1 MRKPIGT
8 WIMRGGV
15 CAVFATSLAFAGGVP
30 TTAYADASQAS
41 SFEGTL
47 ASAVSA
53 RVDESTP
60 YVAYV
65 TFNDN
70 VTAKITFLEAGIF
83 RYNVDLSGEF
93 SNYASPRSRDHVAKI
108 QAQPDSSSKYDHPTA
123 STGETDTAVTV
134 TDGTVTLSFEK
145 ATGKLTVLN
154 AEGEVVFT
162 EASPLTITGSATTQ
176 SLVKDGG
183 ENFFG
188 GGTQNGRFVHTGNS
202 IDIVNNNNYND
213 GGVSSP
219 NPFYWSSD
227 GYGVLR
233 NTFAQGSYD
242 FGKTDGSVASA
253 THNDGE
259 FDAYYFV
266 SDDSGNVGAVAQDVL
281 QDYFKVTG
289 NPVLLPES
297 AFYVGHL
304 NAYNR
309 DMWMSEEEYASAD
322 EATRSGYSAWRIK
335 GHSSAD
341 GTENDVV
348 RYERGGTGTELAA
361 NTHAESLNGKP
372 ATVSTENIPEGVDT
386 PEEFS
391 ARARLDEYQDYDMPL
406 GYFLANDGY
415 GAGYG
420 QNGYKVTGGVDE
432 NGQSSPERLAALA
445 ANVDNL
451 KEFTEYANSKGVDT
465 GLWTQSQ
472 LTPDSNNATLWQ
484 TLRDFD
490 SEVKEGGV
498 TTLKTDV
505 AWVGSGYSFGL
516 NGTKAAYDIVTTS
529 EGDSGNRPNIITLD
543 GWAGTQRFG
552 GIWTGDQTG
561 GNWEYIRFHI
571 PTFIGQ
577 SLSGNPNIGSDMD
590 GIWGGNPIIATRDYQ
605 WKSFAPL
612 MLDMDG
618 WGSYAKMPYTYG
630 DPYTGINRMY
640 LKLKSSLMPYIYTT
654 AASAANI
661 DTGNGDAG
669 LPFVRAIA
677 LSDDSAYAVSTA
689 TQYEYTMGDDIL
701 VAPIYQNTDGDSAN
715 NGIGDGDDIRNN
727 IYLPGDSETIWIDYW
742 TGEQYRGG
750 QVLNNFE
757 APIWKLPIFVKANA
771 IIPMYKPNDNPS
783 DIDRT
788 QRDIEFFAVNGSND
802 YTLYEDTGSYIE
814 NKTDSSDEE
823 YGVEDNISYGS
834 NVKTHFT
841 SQVDGDKAVFTAE
854 ASEGTYA
861 GYDSNRTTTFVVN
874 VSKNPESLVA
884 RNGEQELTQ
893 KTVASKAEFDA
904 ATPAEGEAVVF
915 YDEAPNLNYN
925 ATAEDEAVRNEE
937 FSKTSIT
944 TTPKLY
950 VKFAKTDVNVNSQT
964 LEVTGFENDG
974 NLPLDE
980 LDESL
985 AAPAGFAA
993 PEEQKTPTSITLTWD
1008 KVEGATGYEL
1018 MVDGTVFAVGGDADT
1033 CSYTHRDLAYNST
1046 HRYQVRALSANGHSA
1061 WTEVLETA
1069 SLQDPWR
1076 NTPVPQSIDWTGT
1089 LYGNHSADLAFD
1101 HFYQSGDG
1109 GFHSGGG
1116 DMGQTLTVDYGV
1128 AYNFTTLEYHPRDDA
1143 GNGTVTKMR
1152 IETSLD
1158 GNHWQ
1163 SQEVDW
1169 ERSAETKTVELNTAA
1184 RYVRMTP
1191 LAAVG
1196 DFFSAS
1202 EICINKADG
1211 TSGFE
1216 VGSINGDSVVSD
1228 ADYQHLTG
1236 NCIGREDRGYTK
1248 DQFETH
1254 VANHGAD
1261 FNFNGVYDVYDMS
1274 FTMAKLDGGTTKT
1287 DKVSGSVFV
1296 VPSQTEVKA
1305 GDVITVDL
1313 YVDGAAGVNAMGSV
1327 VHFKD
1332 SQFEYVSDSI
1342 QVNPFTAGMDNQS
1355 IAQTGFDDGTQTV
1368 NLALANRGDKDLYAG
1383 TGSVI
1388 SFQLRA
1394 VADGPVQLESTSW
1407 LVGPTFDYIEVV
1419 DDGTGITL
1427 PEAPAPTAS
1436 EYGQDAFSSITMTN
1450 DILSEDDGTNV
1461 SKLIQQ
1467 KNYNG
1472 LFDGGETGNDFE
1484 FLWDVSGNWTE
1495 DGFLPDYVKLP
1506 TTMTFTF
1513 AQPSALDNVEI
1524 VNRDGGNGTVTSMDA
1539 VITFEDGSAQQ
1550 FSFDEAQDVFTL
1562 AVDADHAG
1570 KPVTSVAITPKASV
1584 GSANSNPSETDIQN
1598 RMLTLREVNFNY
1610 TTTVDEVEGVELG
1623 ENAASIYEGDLTP
1636 VTATVLPDTLDY
1648 PYFTVTSSDPAI
1660 ASVTQVQVGDRVLT
1674 YVRGN
1679 KPGTVTITVASALD
1693 PTKTASYEL
1702 EVKEGVDIAPLQSA
1716 LDDAYAYNAS
1726 AYTEESYGAL
1736 AEAVSAAEELLKS
1749 GSYTKQDIAE
1759 HVVAIENAIK
1769 GLQMRPVDE
1778 ETLINTSAD
1787 SGVTVVGASSEIT
1800 TEEGEDGGT
1809 DNVLD
1814 YDEQTYWHSDY
1825 MRDVYM
1831 PQYLI
1836 FDLGDEYDLTD
1847 VTFLPRQNGSNG
1859 DIFEIEV
1866 LTADSAETLQEYA
1879 ANGYQASGDASVIN
1893 LGTFAF
1899 DNNGQSLTDRTSWQQ
1914 AAFGATPA
1922 RYVMVKVNHSGG
1934 DVQDQY
1940 CSASEFRF
1948 YGAEHEDAVVVD
1960 KAALQELVDK
1970 IVAEDLKAED
1980 YTEATWTPFEL
1991 ALSDAQRLL
2000 ADAEATQSEVDQA
2013 LEKLTAARDGL
2024 VETEVPPVENPT
2036 RDELEGLI
2044 GQAQD
2049 IDTAGKT
2056 TESVQALADAIAY
2069 AQKVIGDENATDAQ
2083 LKDAYDQLKLA
2094 IEGLEDEQGGEPG
2107 DGSGTGTEKPGD
2119 TGGSGNGGQ
2128 TGGSGSGS
2136 GGTLAQ
2142 TGDASLLGT
2151 IAAGISGLVAGGA
2164 GLFLH
2169 RRRRR

>member
-47 ASAVSA
+47 TSAVSA

-93 SNYASPRSRDHVAKI
+93 SNYATPRSKDHVAKI
-108 QAQPDSSSKYDHPTA
+108 QAQPDSSGKYAHPKA

-154 AEGEVVFT
+154 AKNEVVFT

-183 ENFFG
+183 ENYFG

-309 DMWMSEEEYASAD
+309 DMWMSEEEYAGAD
-322 EATRSGYSAWRIK
+322 EATRKGYSAWRIK

-432 NGQSSPERLAALA
+432 NGQSSPERRAALA
-445 ANVDNL
+445 ANVENL
-451 KEFTEYANSKGVDT
+451 KEFTEYANAKGVDT

-490 SEVKEGGV
+490 AEVKKGGV

-516 NGTKAAYDIVTTS
+516 NGTKTAYDIVTTS
-529 EGDSGNRPNIITLD
+529 KGDSGDRPNIITLD

-841 SQVDGDKAVFTAE
+841 SKVDGDKAVFTAE
-854 ASEGTYA
+854 ASEGTYD

-925 ATAEDEAVRNEE
+925 ATAEGEAVRNEE
-937 FSKTSIT
+937 FSKTAIT

-950 VKFAKTDVNVNSQT
+950 VKFAKTDVNVNAQT
-964 LEVTGFENDG
+964 LEVKGFENDG

-980 LDESL
+980 PDESL

-1033 CSYTHRDLAYNST
+1033 CSYTHNDLAYNST

-1128 AYNFTTLEYHPRDDA
+1128 AYNFTTLDYHPRDDA

-1163 SQEVDW
+1163 SREVDW
-1169 ERSAETKTVELNTAA
+1169 ELNAETKTVELNTAA

-1191 LAAVG
+1191 LAARG

-1274 FTMAKLDGGTTKT
+1274 FTMAKLDGGTAKT

-1313 YVDGAAGVNAMGSV
+1313 YVDGAAGINAMGSV

-1332 SQFEYVSDSI
+1332 SQFEYVPDSI
-1342 QVNPFTAGMDNQS
+1342 QANPFTAGMDNQS

-1407 LVGPTFDYIEVV
+1407 LVGPTFDYIEVA

-1427 PEAPAPTAS
+1427 PEKPTPTAS
-1436 EYGQDAFSSITMTN
+1436 EYGQDAFDVTVTN
-1450 DILSEDDGTNV
+1450 DALPTDDGTNAATLLQGG
-1461 SKLIQQ
+1461 SF
-1467 KNYNG
+1467 NP
-1472 LFDGGETGNDFE
+1472 LFD
-1484 FLWDVSGNWTE
+1484 DVKYHDGSSGSGTLELKWNTAE
-1495 DGFLPDYVKLP
+1495 GDP
-1506 TTMTFTF
+1506 TVHTPLDLHFTF
-1513 AQPSALDNVEI
+1513 KNPSVLDDATITNRVDANGSI
-1524 VNRDGGNGTVTSMDA
+1524 VDRGAVNRIAGTV
-1539 VITFEDGSAQQ
+1539 TFEDGTTQE
-1550 FSFDEAQDVFTL
+1550 FSGGDFDTKQPTYRFVID
-1562 AVDADHAG
+1562 DANKG
-1570 KPVTSVAITPKASV
+1570 KPVTRVDVNILET
-1584 GSANSNPSETDIQN
+1584 SATNLMTISEID
-1598 RMLTLREVNFNY
+1598 FNY
-1610 TTTVDEVEGVELG
+1610 TTAVDEVEGVELG
-1623 ENAASIYEGDLTP
+1623 ENATSIYEGDLTP
-1636 VTATVLPDTLDY
+1636 VMATVLPDTLDY

-1693 PTKTASYEL
+1693 STKTASYEL
-1702 EVKEGVDIAPLQSA
+1702 EVKEGIDIAPLQSA
-1716 LDDAYAYNAS
+1716 LDDAHAYSAS

-1787 SGVTVVGASSEIT
+1787 SGVTALGASTSV
-1800 TEEGEDGGT
+1800 EGKPGD
-1809 DNVLD
+1809 VLD
-1814 YDEQTYWHSDY
+1814 YDESTYWHSTY
-1825 MRDVYM
+1825 AAGAQL
-1831 PQYLI
+1831 PQWI
-1836 FDLGDEYDLTD
+1836 MFDLGDEYDLTD
-1847 VTFLPRQNGSNG
+1847 VTFLPRQDGALRG
-1859 DIFEIEV
+1859 DVFEFEV
-1866 LTADSAETLQEYA
+1866 VTAASQEDLRAYVD
-1879 ANGYQASGDASVIN
+1879 NGYATPAGGSAVN
-1893 LGTFAF
+1893 LGTFSF
-1899 DNNGQSLTDRTSWQQ
+1899 DNDGHVINDRSEWKQ
-1914 AAFGATPA
+1914 ASFGAQAT
-1922 RYVMVKVNHSGG
+1922 RYVMLVVTKSGG
-1934 DVQDQY
+1934 NDQGNDLY
-1940 CSASEFRF
+1940 CNMAEVRF
-1948 YGAEHEDAVVVD
+1948 YGAEHEDPVVAD

-1980 YTEATWTPFEL
+1980 YTDATWTPFEL

-2000 ADAEATQSEVDQA
+2000 ADAEATQAEVDQA
-2013 LEKLTAARDGL
+2013 LDKLTAARDGL

-2107 DGSGTGTEKPGD
+2107 GGSGTGTEKPGD

>member
-1 MRKPIGT
+1 M
-8 WIMRGGV
+8 
-15 CAVFATSLAFAGGVP
+15 
-30 TTAYADASQAS
+30 
-41 SFEGTL
+41 
-47 ASAVSA
+47 
-53 RVDESTP
+53 
-60 YVAYV
+60 
-65 TFNDN
+65 
-70 VTAKITFLEAGIF
+70 
-83 RYNVDLSGEF
+83 
-93 SNYASPRSRDHVAKI
+93 
-108 QAQPDSSSKYDHPTA
+108 
-123 STGETDTAVTV
+123 
-134 TDGTVTLSFEK
+134 
-145 ATGKLTVLN
+145 
-154 AEGEVVFT
+154 
-162 EASPLTITGSATTQ
+162 
-176 SLVKDGG
+176 
-183 ENFFG
+183 
-188 GGTQNGRFVHTGNS
+188 
-202 IDIVNNNNYND
+202 
-213 GGVSSP
+213 
-219 NPFYWSSD
+219 
-227 GYGVLR
+227 
-233 NTFAQGSYD
+233 
-242 FGKTDGSVASA
+242 
-253 THNDGE
+253 
-259 FDAYYFV
+259 
-266 SDDSGNVGAVAQDVL
+266 
-281 QDYFKVTG
+281 
-289 NPVLLPES
+289 
-297 AFYVGHL
+297 
-304 NAYNR
+304 
-309 DMWMSEEEYASAD
+309 
-322 EATRSGYSAWRIK
+322 
-335 GHSSAD
+335 
-341 GTENDVV
+341 
-348 RYERGGTGTELAA
+348 
-361 NTHAESLNGKP
+361 
-372 ATVSTENIPEGVDT
+372 
-386 PEEFS
+386 
-391 ARARLDEYQDYDMPL
+391 
-406 GYFLANDGY
+406 
-415 GAGYG
+415 
-420 QNGYKVTGGVDE
+420 
-432 NGQSSPERLAALA
+432 
-445 ANVDNL
+445 
-451 KEFTEYANSKGVDT
+451 
-465 GLWTQSQ
+465 
-472 LTPDSNNATLWQ
+472 
-484 TLRDFD
+484 
-490 SEVKEGGV
+490 
-498 TTLKTDV
+498 
-505 AWVGSGYSFGL
+505 
-516 NGTKAAYDIVTTS
+516 
-529 EGDSGNRPNIITLD
+529 
-543 GWAGTQRFG
+543 
-552 GIWTGDQTG
+552 
-561 GNWEYIRFHI
+561 
-571 PTFIGQ
+571 
-577 SLSGNPNIGSDMD
+577 
-590 GIWGGNPIIATRDYQ
+590 
-605 WKSFAPL
+605 
-612 MLDMDG
+612 
-618 WGSYAKMPYTYG
+618 
-630 DPYTGINRMY
+630 
-640 LKLKSSLMPYIYTT
+640 
-654 AASAANI
+654 
-661 DTGNGDAG
+661 
-669 LPFVRAIA
+669 
-677 LSDDSAYAVSTA
+677 
-689 TQYEYTMGDDIL
+689 
-701 VAPIYQNTDGDSAN
+701 
-715 NGIGDGDDIRNN
+715 
-727 IYLPGDSETIWIDYW
+727 
-742 TGEQYRGG
+742 
-750 QVLNNFE
+750 
-757 APIWKLPIFVKANA
+757 
-771 IIPMYKPNDNPS
+771 
-783 DIDRT
+783 
-788 QRDIEFFAVNGSND
+788 
-802 YTLYEDTGSYIE
+802 
-814 NKTDSSDEE
+814 
-823 YGVEDNISYGS
+823 
-834 NVKTHFT
+834 
-841 SQVDGDKAVFTAE
+841 
-854 ASEGTYA
+854 
-861 GYDSNRTTTFVVN
+861 
-874 VSKNPESLVA
+874 
-884 RNGEQELTQ
+884 
-893 KTVASKAEFDA
+893 
-904 ATPAEGEAVVF
+904 
-915 YDEAPNLNYN
+915 
-925 ATAEDEAVRNEE
+925 
-937 FSKTSIT
+937 
-944 TTPKLY
+944 
-950 VKFAKTDVNVNSQT
+950 
-964 LEVTGFENDG
+964 
-974 NLPLDE
+974 
-980 LDESL
+980 
-985 AAPAGFAA
+985 
-993 PEEQKTPTSITLTWD
+993 
-1008 KVEGATGYEL
+1008 
-1018 MVDGTVFAVGGDADT
+1018 
-1033 CSYTHRDLAYNST
+1033 
-1046 HRYQVRALSANGHSA
+1046 
-1061 WTEVLETA
+1061 
-1069 SLQDPWR
+1069 
-1076 NTPVPQSIDWTGT
+1076 
-1089 LYGNHSADLAFD
+1089 
-1101 HFYQSGDG
+1101 
-1109 GFHSGGG
+1109 
-1116 DMGQTLTVDYGV
+1116 
-1128 AYNFTTLEYHPRDDA
+1128 
-1143 GNGTVTKMR
+1143 
-1152 IETSLD
+1152 
-1158 GNHWQ
+1158 
-1163 SQEVDW
+1163 
-1169 ERSAETKTVELNTAA
+1169 
-1184 RYVRMTP
+1184 
-1191 LAAVG
+1191 
-1196 DFFSAS
+1196 
-1202 EICINKADG
+1202 
-1211 TSGFE
+1211 
-1216 VGSINGDSVVSD
+1216 
-1228 ADYQHLTG
+1228 
-1236 NCIGREDRGYTK
+1236 
-1248 DQFETH
+1248 
-1254 VANHGAD
+1254 ANHGAD